1 MLDNAK
7 DQCTVKDL
15 KELLDELSTNGYDS
29 MPIFLGNKTPL
40 LNDAICISYAFDVG
54 GIF

>member
-15 KELLDELSTNGYDS
+15 KELLNELSNNGYDN
-29 MPIFLGNKTPL
+29 MPIFLGNKTPML
-40 LNDAICISYAFDVG
+40 RVFLILKL
-54 GIF
+54 IFWKSM

>member
-15 KELLDELSTNGYDS
+15 KELLDALSTNGYDN

-40 LNDAICISYAFDVG
+40 LNDAICIS
-54 GIF
+54 